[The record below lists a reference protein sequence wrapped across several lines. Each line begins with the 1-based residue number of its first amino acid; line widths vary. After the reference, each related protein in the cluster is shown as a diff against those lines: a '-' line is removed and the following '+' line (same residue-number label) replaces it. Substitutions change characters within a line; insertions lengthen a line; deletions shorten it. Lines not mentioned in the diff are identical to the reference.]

1 MYQSFTADNFGP
13 LAGIR
18 VLDLTTVISGPLT
31 TMMLADQ
38 GADVIKIETPNGGD
52 FGRHVA
58 TRRNGFSASFV
69 NNNRNKRSVV
79 LDLKSEEGIAALK
92 VLAATADV
100 FVQNFR
106 PGVVGRLGIG
116 PDVLRAINPK
126 LIYVS
131 IAGFG
136 FEGPLAHKPVYDP
149 LIQATSA
156 LTTVQAG
163 SDDERPRLVRT
174 ILPDKLTG
182 YQTAQAVTAAL
193 FARERSGEGQE
204 VCVSMLDTVIGFLW
218 SSDMNGHTF
227 VGDELEHE
235 EAQSFIDLI
244 YKVADG
250 YVSVAVMQDKQWHDF
265 ANAIDRADL
274 LDDPRFRTAELR
286 EFNRDAR
293 LQATQDALTHFT
305 VDEVVDRMERADVPN
320 ARVLTRTEMRQ
331 HPQVAANGTLIEYDH
346 PVAGRLRQARHA
358 AVFSKTPTSVRR
370 GAPSL
375 GEHTLEVLTEFGIER
390 GLIDAILPL
399 TKKDAFA

>member
-1 MYQSFTADNFGP
+1 MYKSVTTDNFGP
-13 LAGIR
+13 LSSIR

-79 LDLKSEEGIAALK
+79 LDLKSEEGIAVLK
-92 VLAATADV
+92 VMAANADV
-100 FVQNFR
+100 FIQNFR
-106 PGVVGRLGIG
+106 PGVVTRLGIG
-116 PDVLRAINPK
+116 PDVLRAINPR

-136 FEGPLAHKPVYDP
+136 FEGPLVHKPVYDP
-149 LIQATSA
+149 LVQATSA

-204 VCVSMLDTVIGFLW
+204 VSVSMLDAVIGFLW

-227 VGDELEHE
+227 VGDELERE
-235 EAQSFIDLI
+235 EAQSYIDLI

-250 YVSVAVMQDKQWHDF
+250 YVTIALMQDKHWRDF
-265 ANAIDRADL
+265 ANAVGRADL
-274 LDDPRFRTAELR
+274 LDDPRFQTAELR
-286 EFNRDAR
+286 EHNRDAR
-293 LQATQDALTHFT
+293 LQAIQDAVAHFT
-305 VDEVVDRMERADVPN
+305 VDDVIDRMERADVPH

-331 HPQVAANGTLIEYDH
+331 HPQVAANGTLIEYEH

-375 GEHTLEVLTEFGIER
+375 GEHTQEILTEFGIESD
-390 GLIDAILPL
+390 LIDAIMS
-399 TKKDAFA
+399 TKKAASS